1 MQGRSAEGE
10 PLIKR
15 SLMIREKVLARD
27 HPHVARSLN
36 NLADLYERQGR
47 YADAEPLY
55 LRAAAIREAALG
67 ANHPDTAIR

>member
-1 MQGRSAEGE
+1 
-10 PLIKR
+10 
-15 SLMIREKVLARD
+15 
-27 HPHVARSLN
+27 VARSLN
-36 NLADLYERQGR
+36 NLADLYKRQGR

>member
-1 MQGRSAEGE
+1 VQGRSAEGE

-15 SLMIREKVLARD
+15 ALMIREKVLARD
-27 HPHVARSLN
+27 HPGVARSLN

-47 YADAEPLY
+47 YADAEPPY